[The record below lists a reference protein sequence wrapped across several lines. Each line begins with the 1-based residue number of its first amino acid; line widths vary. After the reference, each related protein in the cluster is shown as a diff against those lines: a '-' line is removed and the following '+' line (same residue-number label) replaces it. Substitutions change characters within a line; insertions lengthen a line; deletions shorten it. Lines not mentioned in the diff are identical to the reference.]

1 MNNANEYS
9 VQEAKM
15 KSISAGFIDMLT
27 SKGLL
32 EDKMIKSESARK
44 ANMQRKRIMHHNTL
58 QLLKHYRDINWA
70 IQSVPKELAEELD
83 APLIEVDALLNLVNS
98 EMDSDHGRMEGRLL
112 SLRKSRLMLDK
123 LHQAV
128 NRLRSKPNNGELM
141 FQILTMSFLQE
152 ERLDPQEV
160 FEILGISQRHYY
172 RIRRQAIQLLSIL
185 LWSSP
190 DRELDGWLDVLVLLE
205 NNQ

>member
-1 MNNANEYS
+1 MYHENEYS
-9 VQEAKM
+9 DQEAKM
-15 KSISAGFIDMLT
+15 RSLSAGFVDMLT

-32 EDKMIKSESARK
+32 EDKSIKNESIRK

-70 IQSVPKELAEELD
+70 LQSVPGELAEELD
-83 APLIEVDALLNLVNS
+83 APLIEVDALLNLVS
-98 EMDSDHGRMEGRLL
+98 AEIDSDHGRMEGRLL

-128 NRLRSKPNNGELM
+128 ETIKQKPSSGELM
-141 FQILTMSFLQE
+141 YQILYLSFLQ
-152 ERLDPQEV
+152 DDSMTIQEV
-160 FEILGISQRHYY
+160 LDTLLISQRHYY
-172 RIRRQAIQLLSIL
+172 RVRRQAIQLLSIL
-185 LWSSP
+185 LWSAP

-205 NNQ
+205 DQ